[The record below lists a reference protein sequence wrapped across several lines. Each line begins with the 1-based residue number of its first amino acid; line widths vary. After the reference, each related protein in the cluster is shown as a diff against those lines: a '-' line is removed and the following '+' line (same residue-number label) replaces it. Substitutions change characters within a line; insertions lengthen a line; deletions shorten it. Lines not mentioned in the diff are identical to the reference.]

1 MMQAAVFHA
10 AGDIRVE
17 QVPQPAGLRPHEVL
31 VRPRWCGICGTDL
44 HEYLSGPLVIPAKPH
59 PLTGAELPQILGHE
73 FSAIVAETGPEVSG
87 LSPGDRVSVM
97 PLITCG
103 RCHYCRRGLQ
113 QLCTTMACTGLSSAW
128 GGIAELAVVADHQV
142 SRLPDSV
149 DDVQGALIEPAAVA
163 ACGVDQAAVAPGETV
178 LITGA
183 GPIGALAALYAHS
196 RGGRVLVY
204 EPNPSRAAL
213 ARDLGVAEVLEP
225 RRGELVSEVLDRT
238 DGLGAHGAVE
248 CAGAAGALRD
258 CIAATRSRGVVAQ
271 TGLHTS
277 LAEIDPMQLSLRE
290 IRLVGTWCYPI
301 VDWPRLI
308 SLVAAGRY
316 PVERVVTAKIPIADV
331 VGQGFDALADPA
343 GDQVKVLVGA
353 HQ

>member
-10 AGDIRVE
+10 ARDIRVE
-17 QVPQPAGLRPHEVL
+17 HVEPPRDLRAHEVL
-31 VRPRWCGICGTDL
+31 VRPQWCGICGTDL
-44 HEYLSGPLVIPAKPH
+44 HEYLSGPIVIPADPH
-59 PLTGAELPQILGHE
+59 PLTGAALPQILGHE
-73 FSAIVAETGPEVSG
+73 FSAMVAETGPEVAG
-87 LSPGDRVSVM
+87 LRPGDRVSVM

-103 RCHYCRRGLQ
+103 RCYYCRRGLQ
-113 QLCTTMACTGLSSAW
+113 HLCTNMACTGLSSAW
-128 GGIAELAVVADHQV
+128 GGIAELAVVFDHQLT
-142 SRLPDSV
+142 RLPDRV

-163 ACGVDQAAVAPGETV
+163 ACGVDQVAVAPGEAV

-196 RGGRVLVY
+196 LGVQVLIY

-213 ARDLGVAEVLEP
+213 ARSLEVAEILEP
-225 RRGELVSEVLDRT
+225 SPGELVAEVLDRT
-238 DGLGAHGAVE
+238 GGLGVHGAVE
-248 CAGAAGALRD
+248 CAGAASALRD

-271 TGLHTS
+271 TGLHTGP
-277 LAEIDPMQLSLRE
+277 AEIDPMQLSLRE
-290 IRLVGTWCYPI
+290 ISLVGTWCYPV

-316 PVERVVTAKIPIADV
+316 PVERVVTGQIAIGDV
-331 VGQGFDALADPA
+331 VDKGFDALCDPS

-353 HQ
+353 GQ